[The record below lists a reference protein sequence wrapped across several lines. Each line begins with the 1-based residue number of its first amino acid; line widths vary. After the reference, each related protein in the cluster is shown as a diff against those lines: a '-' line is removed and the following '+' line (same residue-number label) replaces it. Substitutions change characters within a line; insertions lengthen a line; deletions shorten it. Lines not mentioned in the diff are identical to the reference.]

1 MAFCADREA
10 NRNAVLCCAVL
21 CCAVLGKAKPA
32 PRWKIRVPTH
42 SFFFLLMFIQFLRD
56 RE

>member
-10 NRNAVLCCAVL
+10 NRNAVLCWEKQSPRHV
-21 CCAVLGKAKPA
+21 GKSGFQ
-32 PRWKIRVPTH
+32 PTL
-42 SFFFLLMFIQFLRD
+42 FFFLLMFIQFLRD

>member
-10 NRNAVLCCAVL
+10 NRNAVL